1 MEGEAAILE
10 VDGDRI
16 ELLTPTN
23 TIPSPMARF
32 INKKVLRNNVTPF
45 YLCISHF
52 LHK

>member
-32 INKKVLRNNVTPF
+32 INKKVLRNIICT
-45 YLCISHF
+45 LCKGHF
-52 LHK
+52 EKS

>member
-1 MEGEAAILE
+1 MEGEVVILE

-16 ELLTPTN
+16 ELLTSTN
-23 TIPSPMARF
+23 NIPSPMARF

-52 LHK
+52 FHK